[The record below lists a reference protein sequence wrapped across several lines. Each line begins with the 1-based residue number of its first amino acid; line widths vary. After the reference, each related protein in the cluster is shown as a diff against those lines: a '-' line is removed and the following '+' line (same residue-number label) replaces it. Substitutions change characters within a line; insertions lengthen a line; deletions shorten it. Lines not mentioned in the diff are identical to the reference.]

1 MLTIAYSKYPQGQ
14 ELRTL
19 RMTIA
24 SQDTTFP
31 PPYVMCAM
39 RLQLAIDVGS
49 TMALADNGILIK
61 WPEACPDKT
70 GVFEA
75 LVYSENENNYL
86 VDLVM
91 RVLK

>member
-1 MLTIAYSKYPQGQ
+1 MLTIVHSKYPQGH

-19 RMTIA
+19 RATIA

-31 PPYVMCAM
+31 PPYIMCAM
-39 RLQLAIDVGS
+39 RLQYAIDVGAQ
-49 TMALADNGILIK
+49 MALASNGLLIK
-61 WPEACPDKT
+61 WPEGADST
-70 GVFEA
+70 GAFER
-75 LVYSENENNYL
+75 LMFSENEDNYI